1 MCVGGSGPARLTPPG
16 LPSEGF
22 PSVLGLEVKAIR
34 GPGEA
39 LRGGRDPPPRQLHC
53 RESGPEGKFRSG
65 PKRDAVGSPGTPSP
79 GDVPWSHTLIP
90 GPRLPRNGASTKKR
104 APLANMALGCPSWP
118 AGIRPPGVSEGLARN
133 ALLRSQP
140 CGSQVRA

>member
-1 MCVGGSGPARLTPPG
+1 MCIPLGTGGARRRGEGVWGRLGAARLTPPG

-22 PSVLGLEVKAIR
+22 PGVLGLEVKAIR

-53 RESGPEGKFRSG
+53 RKSGPGGKFRSG
-65 PKRDAVGSPGTPSP
+65 PKQDAVGSPGTPSP
-79 GDVPWSHTLIP
+79 GDLPWSHTLIP

-104 APLANMALGCPSWP
+104 APWRTRPWVVHPGQLGSPR
-118 AGIRPPGVSEGLARN
+118 G
-133 ALLRSQP
+133 Q
-140 CGSQVRA
+140 